1 MPLERDGLPRGRHA
15 VHVYPHGKLG
25 KHMTLINAS
34 WRLVNILIDRK
45 DVKVVDLGRIVVAK
59 GGRAWQNI
67 GIRCVQRGRELRLTC
82 TAPDAMQFITV
93 TFYTGTDLQQLSSSI
108 EQDGFEFRSEDAV
121 RAA

>member
-34 WRLVNILIDRK
+34 WRLVNDLIDRK
-45 DVKVVDLGRIVVAK
+45 DVKHVDLGRIVVAK
-59 GGRAWQNI
+59 GGRKWQHV
-67 GIRCVQRGRELRLTC
+67 GVRCVQRGRELHLTC

-93 TFYTGTDLQQLSSSI
+93 TSYVGVDLQVLAGEI
-108 EQDGFEFRSEDAV
+108 QDKGFEFSTESC
-121 RAA
+121 